1 MTPNSQKNG
10 PDLLNFRIYSRVL
23 CQRKV
28 RFPPLFEA
36 ISYTEE
42 SSCVFVLCFVLSERW
57 INQPSVFLVNLTTV
71 LDTVNLLAGSVP
83 KYVENW
89 ACFRL

>member
-1 MTPNSQKNG
+1 M
-10 PDLLNFRIYSRVL
+10 
-23 CQRKV
+23 
-28 RFPPLFEA
+28 
-36 ISYTEE
+36 
-42 SSCVFVLCFVLSERW
+42 FVLCFVLSERW